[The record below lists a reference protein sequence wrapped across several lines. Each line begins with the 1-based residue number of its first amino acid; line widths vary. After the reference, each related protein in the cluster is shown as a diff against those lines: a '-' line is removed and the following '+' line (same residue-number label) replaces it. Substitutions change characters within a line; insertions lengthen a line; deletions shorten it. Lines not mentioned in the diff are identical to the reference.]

1 VKISQFENLDVGQT
15 VAEVP
20 EHWAALVN
28 AQDAG
33 LTVYSPSSGPQWIG
47 FVFPDPGAG
56 SPTDNATN
64 HFSALWSWTITP
76 HIVAEGDIYLIAG
89 DYHVARDVVYA
100 LHDK

>member
-1 VKISQFENLDVGQT
+1 MVTVH

-20 EHWAALVN
+20 ERWAALVN

-33 LTVYSPSSGPQWIG
+33 FTVYSPSSGPQWIG

-56 SPTDNATN
+56 GPTDNATN
-64 HFSALWSWTITP
+64 HVSALWNWTITP